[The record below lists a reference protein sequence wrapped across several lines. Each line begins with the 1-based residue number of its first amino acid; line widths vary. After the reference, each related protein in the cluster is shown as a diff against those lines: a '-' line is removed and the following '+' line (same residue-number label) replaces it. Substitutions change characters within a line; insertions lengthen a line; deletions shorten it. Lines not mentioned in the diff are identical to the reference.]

1 MRNSILIITEEDIRN
16 FDVLLERTGEEVRFF
31 TSFDGTELACTIVR
45 PKTNSKATVLFIH
58 GIGAR
63 AHLYLPMADHLAE
76 NGYTIYMLDIRGH
89 GFSHGVPGHMP
100 SKDAMQKDI
109 LHFYNFVTTEES
121 GNTPVIAAGHSLG
134 TYIWIH
140 TLSKYDAI
148 KIDGLVLMSGGSVN
162 RLKSSYTKLF
172 SVKYSRYISKWK
184 TFLSLFNSNMKPV
197 HISLPELPQLAQAGF
212 VEDYGFSFFTMFLNS
227 NKRFTNFYKN
237 TAIPILMISG
247 DRDELFPVN
256 KIEETFSMITNPQK
270 ELTFLEGDTHTS
282 IIWHAGPYIEG
293 WMSKISGNE

>member
-1 MRNSILIITEEDIRN
+1 MRNSVLIITEEDIRN
-16 FDVLLERTGEEVRFF
+16 FDALLEKTEEEVRFF
-31 TSFDGTELACTIVR
+31 TSFDKTELACTIVR
-45 PKTNSKATVLFIH
+45 PKSESKGTVLFIH

-89 GFSHGVPGHMP
+89 GFSNGVPGHMP

-162 RLKSSYTKLF
+162 RLRGSYTKLF
-172 SVKYSRYISKWK
+172 SGKYSRYISKWK
-184 TFLSLFNSNMKPV
+184 ALLSLFNSNVKPV
-197 HISLPELPQLAQAGF
+197 HISFPELPQLAQAGF

-247 DRDELFPVN
+247 DMDELFPVDNIKRLN
-256 KIEETFSMITNPQK
+256 KSAEIK
-270 ELTFLEGDTHTS
+270 YLL
-282 IIWHAGPYIEG
+282 
-293 WMSKISGNE
+293 